1 MAETAPL
8 KKSPHVEAN
17 TVKKMN
23 GRSLLLSSNMPTLY
37 LKYGRQ
43 QVVLWN
49 KTCFLYKNLML
60 RINRI
65 NKRFSQK
72 VQYPEKKL
80 QVIDPPKN
88 QRNKL
93 FQKSSLK
100 SENIYN
106 IAILKKFYT

>member
-1 MAETAPL
+1 
-8 KKSPHVEAN
+8 
-17 TVKKMN
+17 
-23 GRSLLLSSNMPTLY
+23 
-37 LKYGRQ
+37 
-43 QVVLWN
+43 
-49 KTCFLYKNLML
+49 ML

-80 QVIDPPKN
+80 QAIDPPKN